1 VATEPTKPNGGA
13 ASPTGAAE
21 KAISAQNLVRTFGKF
36 TAVKGVSFEVA
47 KGEIFG
53 FLGPNGSG
61 KTTVIKMLTG
71 LLPLSGG
78 EATVEGLN
86 VRTDS
91 ERVRERIGYMS
102 QNFSLYPD
110 LTVTENLTFYGRIYS
125 LTSQRLKQRMKDVI
139 EMNGLGPYLDRLA
152 SQLSGGWKQRLAL
165 GCAML
170 HEPKL
175 LFLDEPTAGIDPVAR
190 RQLWDLLFELSGQGI
205 TFFVTTHYMDEAER
219 CSHVAYIYYGKLIAD
234 GTPNSLRELP
244 DVQPPGTIRVE
255 ITTPE
260 VTRAL
265 KLVRNEPGIRSATIF
280 GQSIHALID
289 DHLDLDEL
297 RDRLL
302 KNGIAVAEIRP
313 LGPSLEDVFV
323 ELTYKN
329 QAAAEKK
336 AEGAE
341 AEAKHA

>member
-1 VATEPTKPNGGA
+1 MTTQIANTNGGA
-13 ASPTGAAE
+13 AATDP
-21 KAISAQNLVRTFGKF
+21 AISARGLVRSFGKF
-36 TAVKGVSFEVA
+36 TAVKSVSFQVA
-47 KGEIFG
+47 KGEIYG

-110 LTVTENLTFYGRIYS
+110 LTVTENLTFYGRIYG
-125 LTSQRLKQRMKDVI
+125 LPAQRLKNRMQEVI
-139 EMNGLGPYLDRLA
+139 ALNGLGPYLNRLA
-152 SQLSGGWKQRLAL
+152 AQLSGGWKQRLAL

-190 RQLWDLLFELSGQGI
+190 RQLWDLLFELSGHGI

-265 KLVRNEPGIRSATIF
+265 ARARQIKGVHSATIF
-280 GQSIHALID
+280 GQSVHALID
-289 DHLDLDEL
+289 DHLDLDAL
-297 RDRLL
+297 REQLSR
-302 KNGIAVAEIRP
+302 NGAAVGEIRP
-313 LGPSLEDVFV
+313 LAPSLEDVFV

-329 QAAAEKK
+329 QANGNNP
-336 AEGAE
+336 EGE
-341 AEAKHA
+341 TEAKHA

>member
-1 VATEPTKPNGGA
+1 MPANLPQPNGATEAYSA
-13 ASPTGAAE
+13 ADAPDP
-21 KAISAQNLVRTFGKF
+21 AISARGLVRKFGNF
-36 TAVKGVSFEVA
+36 TAVNDVSFTVRR
-47 KGEIFG
+47 GEIFG

-78 EATVEGLN
+78 DANVEGLN
-86 VRTDS
+86 VRTDA

-110 LTVTENLTFYGRIYS
+110 LSVTENLTFYGRIYG
-125 LTSQRLKQRMKDVI
+125 LHPDRLKKRMDDI
-139 EMNGLGPYLDRLA
+139 IQMNGLGPYLNRLA
-152 SQLSGGWKQRLAL
+152 AQLSGGWKQRLAL

-170 HEPKL
+170 HEPRL

-190 RQLWDLLFELSGQGI
+190 RQLWDLLFDLSGHGI

-219 CSHVAYIYYGKLIAD
+219 CSHVAYIYFAKLIAD

-244 DVQPPGTIRVE
+244 DVTPPGTMRVE

-265 KLVRNEPGIRSATIF
+265 KIGRQTPGIRSATIF
-280 GQSIHALID
+280 GQSIHALIEE
-289 DHLDLDEL
+289 HFDLEDL
-297 RDRLL
+297 REQLQ
-302 KNGIAVAEIRP
+302 KQGIAVAEIRP
-313 LGPSLEDVFV
+313 LAPSLEDVFV
-323 ELTYKN
+323 ELTYQN
-329 QAAAEKK
+329 QANSAKET
-336 AEGAE
+336 E
-341 AEAKHA
+341 ANRA

>member
-1 VATEPTKPNGGA
+1 MERERRDTPNTPG
-13 ASPTGAAE
+13 SDP
-21 KAISAQNLVRTFGKF
+21 AIRAQGLVRNFGKF
-36 TAVKGVSFEVA
+36 TAVNGVSFRVA

-78 EATVEGLN
+78 EASVEGLN
-86 VRTDS
+86 VRSDA

-125 LTSQRLKQRMKDVI
+125 LGAQRLKSRMEEVI
-139 EMNGLGPYLDRLA
+139 ALNGLEPYLGRLA
-152 SQLSGGWKQRLAL
+152 AQLSGGWKQRLAL

-170 HEPKL
+170 HEPRL

-190 RQLWDLLFELSGQGI
+190 RQLWDLLFELSGHGI

-219 CSHVAYIYYGKLIAD
+219 CNHVAYIYYGKLIAD
-234 GTPNSLRELP
+234 GTPNSLRQLP
-244 DVQPPGTIRVE
+244 DVQPEGTIRVE

-265 KLVRNEPGIRSATIF
+265 RFARQIPGIRSATIF
-280 GQSIHALID
+280 GQAIHALID
-289 DHLDLDEL
+289 DHLDLDKL
-297 RDRLL
+297 RETLL
-302 KNGIAVAEIRP
+302 ENGIAVAEIRP
-313 LGPSLEDVFV
+313 LAPSLEDVFV

-329 QAAAEKK
+329 QGNGSGS
-336 AEGAE
+336 EGRAE
-341 AEAKHA
+341 AGRA